1 MTRWHTASLVGAMLT
16 LVPSMVIG
24 QTKLGRNVTPVSLV
38 KVRVV
43 DGEAFEEANTLSIR
57 RDEANPHLV
66 LYVPATVEARD
77 CVYSIVNPLKEAS
90 KTIRPLH
97 VTNILDVSQ
106 RGIVLS
112 WIVTRYYK
120 GDVIEADNERAHF
133 FIDYEGN
140 ARRTWALSGDE
151 CAYTLYDRPHKAIS
165 GFGTPTRDFVEK
177 MLKQLRTGVAAN

>member
-1 MTRWHTASLVGAMLT
+1 MTRLHTLSLIGLMVSLS
-16 LVPSMVIG
+16 PSIVSA
-24 QTKLGRNVTPVSLV
+24 QSNLGRNGIPVSLV

-43 DGEAFEEANTLSIR
+43 DGEAYEEKSTLSIR
-57 RDEANPHLV
+57 KNAANPHLV

-106 RGIVLS
+106 RGILLS

-120 GDVIEADNERAHF
+120 SDVIEAANERAHF
-133 FIDYEGN
+133 FIDYDGN
-140 ARRTWALSGDE
+140 ARRMWTLPGDE
-151 CAYTLYDRPHKAIS
+151 CAYTLYDPPHKIIS
-165 GFGTPTRDFVEK
+165 GSGTPTRHFVKRILE
-177 MLKQLRTGVAAN
+177 QLRTGVAAN